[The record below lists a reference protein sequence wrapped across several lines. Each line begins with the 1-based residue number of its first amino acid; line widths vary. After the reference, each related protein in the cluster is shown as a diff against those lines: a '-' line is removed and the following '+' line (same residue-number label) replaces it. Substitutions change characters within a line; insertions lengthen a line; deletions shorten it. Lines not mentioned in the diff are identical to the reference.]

1 MRTVLDSPEDAA
13 LGQLEDR
20 KSVFIGAVCH
30 ISNEAEAL
38 AFLAA
43 RREADPKARHVCHC
57 AIWGGDLVGPGAQGP
72 IDPADADD
80 VNNSDNQQGP
90 ANSGSGTLSEHM
102 SDDGEPSGTA
112 GKPILEVLRRNDMTD
127 CIVTVTRYFGGILLG
142 SGGLIRAYSSAAS
155 LALKAAKQAQ
165 IVPAR
170 RLLVRVDYPR
180 YERLKQL
187 AGRCEGQVAHEEF
200 TDQVTLTIDLPA
212 EQVEAF
218 TGQLTNLFNAQ
229 VSAQDQGSTAFYRAL

>member
-1 MRTVLDSPEDAA
+1 MRTVLDSP
-13 LGQLEDR
+13 GQPAVGELEER
-20 KSVFIGAVCH
+20 KSVFIGAACH
-30 ISNEAEAL
+30 ISSEAEAL
-38 AFLAA
+38 AFLEEQ
-43 RREADPKARHVCHC
+43 REANPKARHVCHC
-57 AIWGGDLVGPGAQGP
+57 AIWGGDSVGPDAQEP
-72 IDPADADD
+72 TDSADTDGLDAQP
-80 VNNSDNQQGP
+80 SP
-90 ANSGSGTLSEHM
+90 TNSGSGTLSEHM

-155 LALKAAKQAQ
+155 LALKAARQAQ

-187 AGRCEGQVAHEEF
+187 VERCRGQVSNEEF
-200 TDQVTLTIDLPA
+200 TDQVTLTIDLA
-212 EQVEAF
+212 SDQTEAF
-218 TGQLTNLFNAQ
+218 TAELTNLFNGQ
-229 VSAQDQGSTAFYRAL
+229 VSAQDRGSTAFYQATES